1 MSRLIFILALT
12 ISIYQFAAATD
23 KEGCPVQVLEI
34 YAPMCANNGKTYSN
48 IYELKAANCDSDTEI
63 KVASQ
68 GPCEPSANSSDTST
82 KIKKD
87 GCPIIAIPTIF
98 DPVCGDDGKTY
109 NNLWLL
115 KSANCDSP
123 EKDIKLA
130 SEGDCAAKPVNPV
143 EGDKKECPV
152 ICPANF
158 APVCGDNGK
167 TYSNKCAM
175 EVESCQSGKEIKL
188 AFAGS
193 CDDKP
198 KVTEKPGC
206 PINFCT
212 FEYAPICGSDGKTYS
227 NECGLKSANCLS
239 EKDITIASKGPCT
252 NEKN

>member
-1 MSRLIFILALT
+1 LYFELT
-12 ISIYQFAAATD
+12 
-23 KEGCPVQVLEI
+23 
-34 YAPMCANNGKTYSN
+34 
-48 IYELKAANCDSDTEI
+48 
-63 KVASQ
+63 
-68 GPCEPSANSSDTST
+68 
-82 KIKKD
+82 D

-123 EKDIKLA
+123 NKDIKLA
-130 SEGDCAAKPVNPV
+130 SEGDCASKPVNP
-143 EGDKKECPV
+143 EGDKKGIKFIRLQIKSKSILNHAYFKECPA

-198 KVTEKPGC
+198 KATAEKPGM
-206 PINFCT
+206 
-212 FEYAPICGSDGKTYS
+212 E
-227 NECGLKSANCLS
+227 
-239 EKDITIASKGPCT
+239 
-252 NEKN
+252 